1 MPRAPR
7 PSACARSRGRWHEA
21 RVTGAARI
29 LRGRVGGVR
38 GPAAQ
43 PVRPLL
49 VALAALLAIA
59 VAGAPTA
66 AAQGGPPK
74 LAAKAAIVMEAS
86 TGDILYAKNPDQHRA
101 IASTTKLMTVYVALQ
116 RDDLD
121 DVFSAPAYHVSTA
134 ESLIGLRAGERMSVR
149 DLLRAC
155 LLPSANDAA
164 ATIAIGTLGSTK
176 AFVAE
181 MNRQAKLLGLNDT
194 HFTTPVGL
202 DTPGNYS
209 TARDLAR
216 LAIKL
221 RGFEFFRRTT
231 DLPSATLRSGSHKRT
246 VFNRNLLVRRV
257 PVVNGVKTG
266 HTNTAGYVLVGSATR
281 DGVTVITV
289 ALGDLTEGSRD
300 ADSLALLRYGL
311 AGYKATTTLAQ
322 GHVLGKVRLRYRGDE
337 AVDVVAGSTVRRV
350 LRTGARTRV
359 TLSGLPAEVDG
370 PLPRGSRVGTATVL
384 AGDRV
389 LAHAPVVTAR
399 SVSEAGLGTRLADLA
414 GRSQT
419 IIALVLLLIC
429 SLPLVFL
436 RRRAMHRRR
445 VLDAEH
451 RRARRR
457 EETPVS

>member
-1 MPRAPR
+1 M
-7 PSACARSRGRWHEA
+7 
-21 RVTGAARI
+21 TGAARI
-29 LRGRVGGVR
+29 LQCCVEGAR

-43 PVRPLL
+43 NVRPLL
-49 VALAALLAIA
+49 LVLAALVAMA
-59 VAGAPTA
+59 VAGAPVA
-66 AAQGGPPK
+66 AAQTGPPT
-74 LAAKAAIVMEAS
+74 LQAKAAIVMEAS
-86 TGDILYAKNPDQHRA
+86 TGDVLYAKNVNEHRA

-121 DVFSAPAYHVSTA
+121 DVFSAPAYRVSTA
-134 ESLIGLRAGERMSVR
+134 ESLIGLRKGERMSVR

-216 LAIKL
+216 LAIRL

-231 DLPSATLRSGSHKRT
+231 DLPSATLRSGDHKRT
-246 VFNRNLLVRRV
+246 VVNRNTLVRRV

-266 HTNTAGYVLVGSATR
+266 HTNHAGYVLVGSATR
-281 DGVTVITV
+281 DGVTIITV
-289 ALGDLTEGSRD
+289 ALGDTTEATRD

-311 AGYKATTTLAQ
+311 AGYRATTALAQ
-322 GHVLGKVRLRYRGDE
+322 GRVLGTVKLRYRGDD
-337 AVDVVAGSTVRRV
+337 AVDVVAGATVRKV

-359 TLSGLPAEVDG
+359 VVGGLPGEVDG
-370 PLPRGSRVGTATVL
+370 PLPRGSRVGTATVFG
-384 AGDRV
+384 ADKV
-389 LAHAPVVTAR
+389 LARVPVVTAAP
-399 SVSEAGLGTRLADLA
+399 VAEAGLRTRLSDLA

-419 IIALVLLLIC
+419 IIALVVLLIC

-445 VLDAEH
+445 ALDAEH
-451 RRARRR
+451 RRTRRR

>member
-1 MPRAPR
+1 M
-7 PSACARSRGRWHEA
+7 
-21 RVTGAARI
+21 
-29 LRGRVGGVR
+29 
-38 GPAAQ
+38 
-43 PVRPLL
+43 RPLL
-49 VALAALLAIA
+49 VALAALLAI
-59 VAGAPTA
+59 VLAGAPA
-66 AAQGGPPK
+66 ATAQGGPPP
-74 LAAKAAIVMEAS
+74 LEAKAAIVMEAS

-164 ATIAIGTLGSTK
+164 ATIAIGTMNSTK

-209 TARDLAR
+209 SARDLAR

-221 RGFEFFRRTT
+221 RGFEYFRRTT
-231 DLPSATLRSGSHKRT
+231 DLPSATLRSGARTRT
-246 VFNRNLLVRRV
+246 VYNRNTLVRRV
-257 PVVNGVKTG
+257 GFVNGVKTG

-281 DGVTVITV
+281 DDVTVISV
-289 ALGDLTEGSRD
+289 ALGDQTERARD

-311 AGYKATTTLAQ
+311 AGYKATTALPQ
-322 GHVLGKVRLRYRGDE
+322 GRVLGKVGLRYRGDE
-337 AVDVVAGSTVRRV
+337 SVDVVAGATVRRV
-350 LRTGARTRV
+350 LRTGARTSV
-359 TLSGLPAEVDG
+359 AISGLPAEVDG
-370 PLPRGSRVGTATVL
+370 PLPRGSRVGTATVR
-384 AGDRV
+384 GGGKV
-389 LAHAPVVTAR
+389 LARVPIVTAR
-399 SVSEAGLGTRLADLA
+399 PVAEAGLGTRLADLA

-419 IIALVLLLIC
+419 IIALLLLLIC

-445 VLDAEH
+445 ALDAEH